1 MTVDVRLGGA
11 ADVEA
16 ALDVWRRAHEARSGT
31 VAEPGLLDVVRGRL
45 LAAGSWFLVAMD
57 DEVVVGMAAG
67 MPARADDGAGPEVPG
82 LCHLG
87 MVFVNPGR
95 WREGIGNR
103 LVEEALTEARGRAYD
118 RIQLWTHEDNQRAQ
132 GLYAARGFAPTGR
145 TMVDDRGE
153 LIGHW
158 MRGL

>member
-1 MTVDVRLGGA
+1 MTVEVRRGGA

-16 ALDVWRRAHEARSGT
+16 ALGVWRRAHEARSGT
-31 VAEPGLLDVVRGRL
+31 VAEPGLMDTVRNRL
-45 LAAGSWFLVAMD
+45 LADGSGFLVAMD
-57 DEVVVGMAAG
+57 DAVVVGMAAG

-87 MVFVNPGR
+87 MVFVSPSR
-95 WREGIGNR
+95 WGEGIGNR
-103 LVEEALTEARGRAYD
+103 LVEEALIEAPGRGYD
-118 RIQLWTHEDNQRAQ
+118 RIQLWTHEDNHRAQ
-132 GLYAARGFAPTGR
+132 RLYAAHGFAPTGR